1 MNNSIRNID
10 ELPSIE
16 RVKHVAQGLALLD
29 AIIMPE
35 WEYRYFSFNCNWDGA
50 GKEMMASMRDG
61 SGAEYFMHF
70 TDEGVAGKVLYGSS
84 LSNAPECLGAMPEVF
99 QRFKVEPAF
108 STDNASLFF
117 WRGVKQASWC
127 ASPGGLEEYPLL
139 GFLVGGIAAYKK
151 LAEDYYEKN
160 IDEVVLE
167 KVFTTLSVTA
177 DQLMILNPNIE
188 AGDLVDDVQEILGRA
203 L

>member
-1 MNNSIRNID
+1 MNNSIKSID

-16 RVKHVAQGLALLD
+16 CVKHAAQGLALLD

-35 WEYRYFSFNCNWDGA
+35 WEYRYFSFNCNWDGL
-50 GKEMMASMRDG
+50 GREMMASMRDG

-70 TDEGVAGKVLYGSS
+70 TDAGVAGKVIYGPS
-84 LSNAPECLGAMPEVF
+84 LSNVSECLDAMPEVF
-99 QRFKVEPAF
+99 QRFKIEPAF

-117 WRGVKQASWC
+117 WCGVKQSSWC

-151 LAEDYYEKN
+151 LAEEYYEKN

-167 KVFTTLSVTA
+167 EVFTSLTATA
-177 DQLMILNPNIE
+177 DQLLTLNPNIE
-188 AGDLVDDVQEILGRA
+188 LGDLVDDFQEILGPA